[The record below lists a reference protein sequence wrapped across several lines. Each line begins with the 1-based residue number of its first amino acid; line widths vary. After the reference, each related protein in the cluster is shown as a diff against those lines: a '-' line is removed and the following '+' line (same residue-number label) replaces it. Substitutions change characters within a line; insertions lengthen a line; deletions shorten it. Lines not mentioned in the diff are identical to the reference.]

1 MRMLIVGAL
10 SLMMAAAAHAETTKG
25 SYAACL
31 TEAKLDEA
39 TRAINKRDQRWFESI
54 GGCVITKAGL
64 QMRVIERGW
73 LRSKVRIFT
82 PDGNSL
88 IMYTPS
94 ENIRD

>member
-1 MRMLIVGAL
+1 MRMLIAGTL
-10 SLMMAAAAHAETTKG
+10 SLLMVATAQAQTTKG

-64 QMRVIERGW
+64 NVRVIERGW
-73 LRSKVRIFT
+73 LTSKVRIFT